1 MDLENLV
8 KQFDHRKQL
17 EINIPTKAVL
27 EIEGLASAVKGEL
40 VGMDPGRY
48 FIAKLPRI
56 DMNIRGKLQN
66 GSPMIVKY
74 LHKGSIFAFQ
84 AHILAST
91 SKPSELCFITF
102 PQIVSRHELRRH
114 PRVECNLTGILHL
127 ETENLNGVVIDL
139 SLGGCCF
146 ACQNRQGSPLTLKEN
161 DQLSLTVCLTCI
173 EELSRIPGRVM
184 RVARKGH
191 THFLGMEFLSLDQ
204 EQQFL
209 IGQYIQT
216 VLETTRLKEDL

>member
-17 EINIPTKAVL
+17 EITIPTKAVL
-27 EIEGLASAVKGEL
+27 EIEGLASAIKGEL
-40 VGMDPGRY
+40 VGMDPGKY

-66 GSPMIVKY
+66 GSPLIVKY

-114 PRVECNLTGILHL
+114 PRVECNLTGMLHL
-127 ETENLNGVVIDL
+127 ETGNLNGIVADI

-146 ACQNRQGSPLTLKEN
+146 AYQNQQGNHAALKEG
-161 DQLSLTVCLTCI
+161 DQVSLTVCLTCI
-173 EELSRIPGRVM
+173 EELTRVPGVVKRVT
-184 RVARKGH
+184 RKER
-191 THFLGMEFLSLDQ
+191 THFLGIEFQRLDQ
-204 EQQFL
+204 EQQFQ

-216 VLETTRLKEDL
+216 VLDVTSLKEDL